1 MQPSVA
7 RCCLVVLVLVAACAS
22 LPPRIPPRIDV
33 VGVQLDRIEG
43 PDAYFSVSVQL
54 TNEGA
59 DEIVIDAL
67 QGTLPI
73 EGENVAQAVI
83 ASPPVRIPPRGT
95 ARAQMLAHTG
105 MDSVLRAAAAAMRRS
120 ASRVAPGVRPTLRY
134 VIEGSATLNG
144 GYRLPFSRSGE
155 IGEGAR

>member
-1 MQPSVA
+1 
-7 RCCLVVLVLVAACAS
+7 
-22 LPPRIPPRIDV
+22 
-33 VGVQLDRIEG
+33 
-43 PDAYFSVSVQL
+43 
-54 TNEGA
+54 
-59 DEIVIDAL
+59 
-67 QGTLPI
+67 
-73 EGENVAQAVI
+73 
-83 ASPPVRIPPRGT
+83 
-95 ARAQMLAHTG
+95 